1 MRTALSRLASIA
13 ATFLVGAA
21 AFVGCSANGTSG
33 AGLPTSD
40 PTTTPPPDQTK
51 LPPSSSSG
59 DPGDHDAGKDSGK
72 ADAATPADAGPPT
85 PNPGDP
91 CPKVDE
97 VFKRSC
103 GACGTQTALCFSE
116 DGGAAA
122 VSDYSTCTGEVVGG
136 CLAGTIA
143 NVACGNCGTQKKV
156 CTTLCTW
163 NTTGC
168 SQSTNACKAGV
179 LEYTTVGCPTA
190 NTYRQRTCQALC
202 SWGSYTTCT
211 SPANDLV
218 LDINGVVGQTAAL
231 GITLAATQMA
241 TGIPTG
247 GTCPAASLLAGAYP
261 YAYVE
266 IKNGTAKQATVAV
279 YTSVPAGGTSIY
291 PILAG
296 YKVPFVPGDDVARL
310 LCAYGPSSGTMSNI
324 IIDAGTSM
332 LVYLRSY
339 YIYNAASP
347 AQTTGAI
354 NVNVRTDTLL

>member
-1 MRTALSRLASIA
+1 MRVALSRLASIA
-13 ATFLVGAA
+13 ATFLVGAV
-21 AFVGCSANGTSG
+21 AFVGCSAKGTTEG
-33 AGLPTSD
+33 TGLQTPDPTS
-40 PTTTPPPDQTK
+40 PAPDQTK

-59 DPGDHDAGKDSGK
+59 DPGDQDAGKDSGK
-72 ADAATPADAGPPT
+72 AADAATPADAGPLT
-85 PNPGDP
+85 PKPGDP

-103 GACGTQTALCFSE
+103 GACGTQSALCFSE
-116 DGGAAA
+116 DGGAAL

-143 NVACGNCGTQKKV
+143 NVACGTQKKV
-156 CTTLCTW
+156 CSTSCTW
-163 NTTGC
+163 ATAAC
-168 SQSTNACKAGV
+168 AQPANAGKAGV

-190 NTYRQRTCQALC
+190 NTYRQRTCDALC
-202 SWGSYTTCT
+202 GWGSYTTCAP
-211 SPANDLV
+211 PANDLV

-231 GITLAATQMA
+231 GITLAVTQMA

-247 GTCPAASLLAGAYP
+247 GTCPAASLLAGTYP

-279 YTSVPAGGTSIY
+279 STSVPAGGSSIY
-291 PILAG
+291 PVLVG
-296 YKVPFVPGDDVARL
+296 YKLPFVPGDDVGRL
-310 LCAYGPSSGTMSNI
+310 QCAYGPSSGAMSNI

-339 YIYNAASP
+339 YLYNAASP

-354 NVNVRTDTLL
+354 T